1 MKIWSNGWIMGALS
15 CLKTPSANIK
25 TGDMVQLSILPVREK
40 TTDSIKHKTDYRQ
53 CGDCPLKSSLGGPC
67 YVNTVSYNSTQ
78 IKNASA
84 PVEDVPKMD
93 KPLRLGAYGDPA
105 FIPIEKLEE
114 LTASAPSYTGYT
126 HQWHNVDAEYARY
139 NMASIDHISEARGI
153 TRERAKD
160 LGYRTFRILKEK
172 EELDAGEIM
181 CPNYTHGVQC
191 AKCGLCAGTSR
202 GSKDIA
208 IRGHGAPNKLA
219 VFRS

>member
-1 MKIWSNGWIMGALS
+1 
-15 CLKTPSANIK
+15 
-25 TGDMVQLSILPVREK
+25 
-40 TTDSIKHKTDYRQ
+40 
-53 CGDCPLKSSLGGPC
+53 
-67 YVNTVSYNSTQ
+67 
-78 IKNASA
+78 
-84 PVEDVPKMD
+84 MD

-105 FIPIEKLEE
+105 FIPLEKLEQ
-114 LTASAPSYTGYT
+114 LTSSAPSYTGYT
-126 HQWHNVDAEYARY
+126 HQWHNVDADYARY
-139 NMASIDHISEARGI
+139 NMASIDHLNEARGI

-160 LGYRTFRILKEK
+160 LGYRTFRILKEN

-219 VFRS
+219 VFKS